1 MARTATD
8 TVPSETVVVPPA
20 QAVVP
25 PAQGVTDNTEV
36 VETAFAVG
44 TEESISA
51 RTFTEEDVEKIR
63 QQEKDKLYKRL
74 EDSDGRVKSLE
85 DQLTTLNSESEV
97 TKAEAA
103 RLAKAESDALRKR
116 EEEELS
122 AKELITKRETEFD
135 EKLKVV
141 ETEWEGRLA
150 KIEEER
156 AAQDAMLEKERRFR
170 ELEVFQQRRMT
181 ENEEYIIP
189 ELRDLVAG
197 ATEEEIENSITILR
211 DRSSAILDS
220 IQQSAPSGLR
230 GTSVTAPPV
239 GPMEAQ
245 TEQQTLT
252 AEDIRDMPMEQYM
265 QMRDRLL
272 KARPSQ
278 GRF

>member
-1 MARTATD
+1 MAEST
-8 TVPSETVVVPPA
+8 ETVVVPPA

-25 PAQGVTDNTEV
+25 PAQEATDTSEV
-36 VETAFAVG
+36 VDTAFAVG
-44 TEESISA
+44 TEEAAAA
-51 RTFTEEDVEKIR
+51 RTFTEDDVEKIR

-85 DQLTTLNSESEV
+85 DQLSTLANESEV
-97 TKAEAA
+97 SKAEAA

-156 AAQDAMLEKERRFR
+156 ASQEAMLEKERRYR
-170 ELEVFQQRRMT
+170 ELETYLGRRMV
-181 ENEEYIIP
+181 EEEEYIIP
-189 ELRDLVAG
+189 ELRDLASG
-197 ATEEEIENSITILR
+197 TTEEEIDNSIAILK
-211 DRSSAILDS
+211 DRSSAILES
-220 IQQSAPSGLR
+220 IQQSTQPSGLR
-230 GTSVTAPPV
+230 GSPVTAPPV
-239 GPMEAQ
+239 GPMETQ
-245 TEQQTLT
+245 TEQQTLS
-252 AEDIRDMPMEQYM
+252 AEDIRNMPMEQYM

-278 GRF
+278 SRF

>member
-1 MARTATD
+1 MANTPTDTAT
-8 TVPSETVVVPPA
+8 PELVVLPPN
-20 QAVVP
+20 QQPVY
-25 PAQGVTDNTEV
+25 TTEV
-36 VETAFAVG
+36 AETAFAVG
-44 TEESISA
+44 TEEA
-51 RTFTEEDVEKIR
+51 ATNRTFTEEDVERIR

-74 EDSDGRVKSLE
+74 EDSDGRVKTLE
-85 DQLTTLNSESEV
+85 DQLSVLNHESDENRS
-97 TKAEAA
+97 EAA

-122 AKELITKRETEFD
+122 AKELIVKRETEFD

-156 AAQDAMLEKERRFR
+156 ATQEAMLEKERRYR
-170 ELEVFQQRRMT
+170 ELETYLGRRMV
-181 ENEEYIIP
+181 EEEEYIIP
-189 ELRDLVAG
+189 ELRDLAAG
-197 ATEEEIENSITILR
+197 TTEEEIDNSLAILR
-211 DRSSAILDS
+211 ERSSAILES
-220 IQQSAPSGLR
+220 IQQSAQPSVLR
-230 GTSVTAPPV
+230 GSSVTAPPV
-239 GPMEAQ
+239 GPMETQ
-245 TEQQTLT
+245 TEQQTLS

>member
-1 MARTATD
+1 MAENT
-8 TVPSETVVVPPA
+8 ETVVVPPA
-20 QAVVP
+20 QEA
-25 PAQGVTDNTEV
+25 TDTSEV
-36 VETAFAVG
+36 VDTAFAVG
-44 TEESISA
+44 TEEASAA
-51 RTFTEEDVEKIR
+51 RTFTEDDVEKIR

-85 DQLTTLNSESEV
+85 DQLSTLSNESEV
-97 TKAEAA
+97 SKAEAA

-156 AAQDAMLEKERRFR
+156 ASQEAMLEKERRYR
-170 ELEVFQQRRMT
+170 ELETYLGRRMV
-181 ENEEYIIP
+181 EEEEYIIP
-189 ELRDLVAG
+189 ELRDLASG
-197 ATEEEIENSITILR
+197 TTEEEIDNSIAILK
-211 DRSSAILDS
+211 DRSSAILES
-220 IQQSAPSGLR
+220 IQQSTQPSGLR
-230 GTSVTAPPV
+230 GSPITAPPV
-239 GPMEAQ
+239 GPMETQ
-245 TEQQTLT
+245 TEQQTLS
-252 AEDIRDMPMEQYM
+252 AEDIRNMPMEQYM

-278 GRF
+278 SRF

>member
-1 MARTATD
+1 MAENT
-8 TVPSETVVVPPA
+8 ETVVVPPA

-25 PAQGVTDNTEV
+25 PAQEATDTSEV
-36 VETAFAVG
+36 VDTAFAVG
-44 TEESISA
+44 TEEAAAA
-51 RTFTEEDVEKIR
+51 RTFTEDDVEKIR

-85 DQLTTLNSESEV
+85 DQLSTLANESEV
-97 TKAEAA
+97 SKAEAA

-156 AAQDAMLEKERRFR
+156 ASQEAMLEKERRYR
-170 ELEVFQQRRMT
+170 ELETYLGRRMV
-181 ENEEYIIP
+181 EEEEYIIP
-189 ELRDLVAG
+189 ELRDLASG
-197 ATEEEIENSITILR
+197 TTEEEIDNSIAILK
-211 DRSSAILDS
+211 DRSSAILES
-220 IQQSAPSGLR
+220 IQQSTQPSGLR
-230 GTSVTAPPV
+230 GSPVTAPPV
-239 GPMEAQ
+239 GPMETQ
-245 TEQQTLT
+245 TEQQTLS
-252 AEDIRDMPMEQYM
+252 AEDIRNMPMEQYM

-278 GRF
+278 SRF

>member
-1 MARTATD
+1 MANTPTDTATPELVVLPPNQQPVD
-8 TVPSETVVVPPA
+8 T
-20 QAVVP
+20 
-25 PAQGVTDNTEV
+25 TEV
-36 VETAFAVG
+36 AETAFAVG
-44 TEESISA
+44 TEEA
-51 RTFTEEDVEKIR
+51 ATNRTFTEEDVERIR

-74 EDSDGRVKSLE
+74 EDSDGRVKTLE
-85 DQLTTLNSESEV
+85 DQLSVLNHESDENRS
-97 TKAEAA
+97 EAA

-122 AKELITKRETEFD
+122 AKELIVKRETEFD

-156 AAQDAMLEKERRFR
+156 ATQEAMLEKERRYR
-170 ELEVFQQRRMT
+170 ELETYLGRRMV
-181 ENEEYIIP
+181 EEEEYIIP
-189 ELRDLVAG
+189 ELRDLAAG
-197 ATEEEIENSITILR
+197 TTEEEIDNSLAILR
-211 DRSSAILDS
+211 ERSSAILES
-220 IQQSAPSGLR
+220 IQQSAQPSGLR
-230 GTSVTAPPV
+230 GSPITAPPV
-239 GPMEAQ
+239 GPMETQ
-245 TEQQTLT
+245 TEQQTLS

>member
-1 MARTATD
+1 MAD
-8 TVPSETVVVPPA
+8 TTETVVVPPA

-25 PAQGVTDNTEV
+25 PAQKATDKSEV

-44 TEESISA
+44 TEESTEA
-51 RTFTEEDVEKIR
+51 RTFTEDDVEKIR

-85 DQLTTLNSESEV
+85 DQLTTLSTESEE
-97 TKAEAA
+97 TRTEAA

-156 AAQDAMLEKERRFR
+156 SAQEAMLEKERRYR
-170 ELEVFQQRRMT
+170 ELETYLGRRMV
-181 ENEEYIIP
+181 EEEEYIIP
-189 ELRDLVAG
+189 ELRDLVSG
-197 ATEEEIENSITILR
+197 TTEEEIDNSIAILK
-211 DRSSAILDS
+211 DRSSAILES
-220 IQQSAPSGLR
+220 IQQSAQPSGLR
-230 GTSVTAPPV
+230 GSPVTAPPV
-239 GPMEAQ
+239 GPMETQ
-245 TEQQTLT
+245 TEHQTLS
-252 AEDIRDMPMEQYM
+252 AEDIRNMPMEQYM

-278 GRF
+278 SRF

>member
-1 MARTATD
+1 MAENT
-8 TVPSETVVVPPA
+8 ETVVVPPA
-20 QAVVP
+20 QEAID
-25 PAQGVTDNTEV
+25 TSEV
-36 VETAFAVG
+36 VDTAFAVG
-44 TEESISA
+44 TEEAAAS
-51 RTFTEEDVEKIR
+51 RTFTEDDVEKIR

-85 DQLTTLNSESEV
+85 DQLSTLSNESEV
-97 TKAEAA
+97 SKAEAA

-156 AAQDAMLEKERRFR
+156 ASQEAMLEKERRYR
-170 ELEVFQQRRMT
+170 ELETYLGRRMV
-181 ENEEYIIP
+181 EEEEYIIP
-189 ELRDLVAG
+189 ELRDLASG
-197 ATEEEIENSITILR
+197 TTEDEIDNSIAILK
-211 DRSSAILDS
+211 DRSSAILES
-220 IQQSAPSGLR
+220 IQQSTQPSGLR
-230 GTSVTAPPV
+230 GSPVTAPPV
-239 GPMEAQ
+239 GPMETQ
-245 TEQQTLT
+245 TEQQTLS
-252 AEDIRDMPMEQYM
+252 AEDIRNMPMEQYM

-278 GRF
+278 SRF

>member
-1 MARTATD
+1 MAENT
-8 TVPSETVVVPPA
+8 ETVVVPPA

-25 PAQGVTDNTEV
+25 PAQEATDTSEV
-36 VETAFAVG
+36 VDTAFAVG
-44 TEESISA
+44 TEEAAAA
-51 RTFTEEDVEKIR
+51 RTFTEDDVEKIR

-85 DQLTTLNSESEV
+85 DQLSTLANESEV
-97 TKAEAA
+97 SKAEAA

-156 AAQDAMLEKERRFR
+156 ASQEAMLEKERRYR
-170 ELEVFQQRRMT
+170 ELETYLGRRMV
-181 ENEEYIIP
+181 EEEEYIIP
-189 ELRDLVAG
+189 ELRDLASG
-197 ATEEEIENSITILR
+197 TTEEEIDNSIAILK
-211 DRSSAILDS
+211 DRSSAILES
-220 IQQSAPSGLR
+220 IQQSAQPSGLR
-230 GTSVTAPPV
+230 GSPITAPPV
-239 GPMEAQ
+239 GPMETQ
-245 TEQQTLT
+245 TEQQTLS
-252 AEDIRDMPMEQYM
+252 AEDIRNMPMEQYM

-272 KARPSQ
+272 KARPSNS
-278 GRF
+278 RF

>member
-1 MARTATD
+1 MAENT
-8 TVPSETVVVPPA
+8 ETVVVPPA

-25 PAQGVTDNTEV
+25 PAQEATDTSEV
-36 VETAFAVG
+36 VDTAFAVG
-44 TEESISA
+44 TEEAAAA
-51 RTFTEEDVEKIR
+51 RTFTEDDVEKIR

-85 DQLTTLNSESEV
+85 DQLSTLANESEV
-97 TKAEAA
+97 SKAEAA

-156 AAQDAMLEKERRFR
+156 ASQEAMLEKERRYR
-170 ELEVFQQRRMT
+170 ELETYLGRRMV
-181 ENEEYIIP
+181 EEEEYIIP
-189 ELRDLVAG
+189 ELRDLASG
-197 ATEEEIENSITILR
+197 TTEEEIDNSIAILK
-211 DRSSAILDS
+211 DRSSAILES
-220 IQQSAPSGLR
+220 IQQSTQPSGLR
-230 GTSVTAPPV
+230 GSPVTAPPV
-239 GPMEAQ
+239 GPMETQ
-245 TEQQTLT
+245 TEQQTLS
-252 AEDIRDMPMEQYM
+252 AEDIRNMPMEQYM

-272 KARPSQ
+272 KARPSNS
-278 GRF
+278 RF

>member
-1 MARTATD
+1 MAENT
-8 TVPSETVVVPPA
+8 ETVVVPPA

-25 PAQGVTDNTEV
+25 PAQEATDTSEV
-36 VETAFAVG
+36 VDTAFAVG
-44 TEESISA
+44 TEEAAAA
-51 RTFTEEDVEKIR
+51 RTFTEDDVEKIR

-85 DQLTTLNSESEV
+85 DQLSTLANKSEV
-97 TKAEAA
+97 SKAEAA

-156 AAQDAMLEKERRFR
+156 ASQEAMLEKERRYR
-170 ELEVFQQRRMT
+170 ELETYLGRRMV
-181 ENEEYIIP
+181 EEEEYIIP
-189 ELRDLVAG
+189 ELRDLASG
-197 ATEEEIENSITILR
+197 TTEEEIDNSIAILK
-211 DRSSAILDS
+211 DRSSAILES
-220 IQQSAPSGLR
+220 IQQSTQPSGLR
-230 GTSVTAPPV
+230 GSPITAPPV
-239 GPMEAQ
+239 GPMETQ
-245 TEQQTLT
+245 TEQQTLS
-252 AEDIRDMPMEQYM
+252 AEDIRNMPMEQYM

-272 KARPSQ
+272 KARPSNS
-278 GRF
+278 RF

>member
-1 MARTATD
+1 MAENT
-8 TVPSETVVVPPA
+8 ETVVVHPA

-25 PAQGVTDNTEV
+25 PAQETTDTSEV
-36 VETAFAVG
+36 VDTAFAVG
-44 TEESISA
+44 TEEAAAA
-51 RTFTEEDVEKIR
+51 RTFSEDDVEKIR

-85 DQLTTLNSESEV
+85 DQLSTLSNESEV
-97 TKAEAA
+97 SKAEAA

-156 AAQDAMLEKERRFR
+156 ASQEAMLEKERRYR
-170 ELEVFQQRRMT
+170 ELETYLGRRMV
-181 ENEEYIIP
+181 EEEEYIIP
-189 ELRDLVAG
+189 ELRDLASG
-197 ATEEEIENSITILR
+197 TTEEEIDNSIAILK
-211 DRSSAILDS
+211 DRSSAILES
-220 IQQSAPSGLR
+220 IQQSTQPSGLR
-230 GTSVTAPPV
+230 GSPVTAPPV
-239 GPMEAQ
+239 GPMETQ
-245 TEQQTLT
+245 TEQQTLS
-252 AEDIRDMPMEQYM
+252 AEDIRNMPMEQYM

-272 KARPSQ
+272 KARPSNS
-278 GRF
+278 RF